1 MEPIM
6 VSLNEI
12 AILPARIS
20 NVKSRKDVDPYDS
33 NGKLPVFVSPM
44 TCILNDKNID
54 VFKDSLAIP
63 IAPVDF
69 VSPYY
74 GMPSEDESW
83 KALTL
88 GQFEYWFVDGNAIN
102 NRKYNILIDC
112 ANGHMN
118 KLYEVVRIAKENYGN
133 HLCIMIG
140 NIANPETYVNCCKV
154 GVDYVRVGIGGG
166 NGCTTSVQTGIHASL
181 PYLLN
186 WINIYKK
193 QLLLQ
198 DEFTTKV
205 VADGGID
212 TTAKIIKCLALGA
225 DYVMCGK
232 MFAYCVEAGVLCN
245 DKIHKQYYGQSS
257 ILGQQDRFGKIVSAP
272 EGSVTQISSKY
283 TLDQLMCDIES
294 ALRSA
299 MSYCDTL
306 TLGKFIGN
314 VKTCRQ
320 SVNEFVQ
327 YEK

>member
-1 MEPIM
+1 MEPMI
-6 VSLNEI
+6 SLNEI
-12 AILPARIS
+12 VILPAKIS
-20 NVKSRKDVDPYDS
+20 NIKSRKDIDPYDN

-54 VFKDSLAIP
+54 VFEDSLAIP
-63 IAPVDF
+63 ITPVNF
-69 VSPYY
+69 TSPNY
-74 GMPSEDESW
+74 GMLPEDDSW

-88 GQFEYWFVDGNAIN
+88 GQFKHWFIN
-102 NRKYNILIDC
+102 NNAANNRQYNILIDC

-118 KLYEVVRIAKENYGN
+118 ILYDYVRIAKENYGDN
-133 HLCIMIG
+133 LCVMIG
-140 NIANPETYVNCCKV
+140 NIANPETYIDCCKV
-154 GVDYVRVGIGGG
+154 GVDYVRIGIGGG
-166 NGCTTSVQTGIHASL
+166 SGCTTSVQTGIHASL

-193 QLLLQ
+193 QRLLQ
-198 DEFTTKV
+198 DKFTTKV
-205 VADGGID
+205 VADGGIN

-232 MFAYCVEAGVLCN
+232 MFAYCEEAGELCN

-272 EGSVTQISSKY
+272 EGSVSQIQSKY

-299 MSYCDTL
+299 MSYCDAP

-314 VKTCRQ
+314 VKTYRQ